1 MRDGAI
7 LVRQVM
13 SSKEAPLNR
22 SFVRTAIVVGGLAA
36 LCVSTLAEAQ
46 WVLVARRAVG
56 RVEQMSQQSQQA
68 DGASYDSAA
77 VMIEAPA
84 DKVYAAVLRGLAN
97 NQQGVKITSEN
108 AQQRL
113 VQFANGQQIAGIKVS
128 ALSDDLT
135 HLLISSA
142 HRGNQPDA
150 AALVMNSVL
159 RVCAE
164 MQVECSRA
172 QQ

>member
-1 MRDGAI
+1 MKRSVRATIIACG
-7 LVRQVM
+7 LVALLA
-13 SSKEAPLNR
+13 SS
-22 SFVRTAIVVGGLAA
+22 
-36 LCVSTLAEAQ
+36 LAEAQ
-46 WVLVARRAVG
+46 WVLLARRAVG
-56 RVEQMSQQSQQA
+56 RIEQMSQQSPQA
-68 DGASYDSAA
+68 DGAGYDSAT

-97 NQQGVKITSEN
+97 NTQGMKITSEN

-113 VQFANGQQIAGIKVS
+113 VEFTNGQQIAGIKVS
-128 ALSDDLT
+128 ALGDDLT
-135 HLLISSA
+135 HMLISSA

-150 AALVMNSVL
+150 AALVLDSVL

-164 MQVECSRA
+164 MKVECSRA

>member
-1 MRDGAI
+1 MKHTFPRFAI
-7 LVRQVM
+7 IGC
-13 SSKEAPLNR
+13 A
-22 SFVRTAIVVGGLAA
+22 LAA
-36 LCVSTLAEAQ
+36 LCASTIAEAQ
-46 WVLVARRAVG
+46 WVLLARRAVG
-56 RVEQMSQQSQQA
+56 RVEQMSQQSPQA

-84 DKVYAAVLRGLAN
+84 EKVYAAVLRGLTN
-97 NQQGVKITSEN
+97 NTQGVRITSEN
-108 AQQRL
+108 AQARL
-113 VQFANGQQIAGIKVS
+113 VEFTDGQQIAGIKVS
-128 ALSDDLT
+128 ALGDDLT

-150 AALVMNSVL
+150 AALVLNSVL

-164 MQVECSRA
+164 MKVECARA

>member
-1 MRDGAI
+1 MKRSS
-7 LVRQVM
+7 VRV
-13 SSKEAPLNR
+13 
-22 SFVRTAIVVGGLAA
+22 AIVAGGLAT
-36 LCVSTLAEAQ
+36 LCISTVAEAQ
-46 WVLVARRAVG
+46 WVMIARRAVG
-56 RVEQMSQQSQQA
+56 RVEQMSQQSQQP
-68 DGASYDSAA
+68 DGASYDSA
-77 VMIEAPA
+77 VVLIEAPA

-108 AQQRL
+108 PQQRL
-113 VQFANGQQIAGIKVS
+113 VQFTNGQQIAGIKVS

-142 HRGNQPDA
+142 HKGNQPGA

-164 MQVECSRA
+164 MKVECSRA

>member
-1 MRDGAI
+1 MKRS
-7 LVRQVM
+7 VR
-13 SSKEAPLNR
+13 A
-22 SFVRTAIVVGGLAA
+22 TIIACGLAA
-36 LCVSTLAEAQ
+36 LFASNLAEAQ
-46 WVLVARRAVG
+46 WVLLARRAVG
-56 RVEQMSQQSQQA
+56 RIEQMSQQSPQA
-68 DGASYDSAA
+68 DGAGYDSAA

-97 NQQGVKITSEN
+97 NKQGMKITSED

-113 VQFANGQQIAGIKVS
+113 VEFTNGQQIAGIKVS
-128 ALSDDLT
+128 ALGDDLT
-135 HLLISSA
+135 HMLISSA

-150 AALVMNSVL
+150 AALVLDSVL

-164 MQVECSRA
+164 MKVECSRA

>member
-1 MRDGAI
+1 MKRS
-7 LVRQVM
+7 VR
-13 SSKEAPLNR
+13 A
-22 SFVRTAIVVGGLAA
+22 TIIACGLAA
-36 LCVSTLAEAQ
+36 LFASNLAEAQ
-46 WVLVARRAVG
+46 WVMLARRAIG
-56 RVEQMSQQSQQA
+56 RVEQMSQQSPQA

-84 DKVYAAVLRGLAN
+84 EKVYAAVLRGLAN
-97 NQQGVKITSEN
+97 NTQGMKITSEN

-113 VQFANGQQIAGIKVS
+113 VEFTNGQQIAGIKVS
-128 ALSDDLT
+128 ALGDDLT
-135 HLLISSA
+135 HMLISSA

-150 AALVMNSVL
+150 AALVLDSVL

-164 MQVECSRA
+164 MKVECSRA